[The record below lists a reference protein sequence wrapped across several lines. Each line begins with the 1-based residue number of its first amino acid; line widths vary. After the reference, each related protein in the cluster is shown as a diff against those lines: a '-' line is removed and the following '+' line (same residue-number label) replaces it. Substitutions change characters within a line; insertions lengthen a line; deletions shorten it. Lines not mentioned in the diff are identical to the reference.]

1 MLTIERIALGAGE
14 PGVIFRM
21 FKLVRAAICVVMLAG
36 LSAGAAS
43 AQEWPVQRWQCA
55 PFARL
60 ASGIQIF
67 GDARTWWSQADG
79 RYERGNT
86 PEVGAVLAFKATGR
100 MRYGHVAMVSE
111 IVDARTI
118 KVTHANWSRINGS
131 RGQVEE
137 NVEVVDV
144 SENNDWSEV
153 RVWYAPLAELGTS
166 SHPTYGFI
174 YADDAALQLAA
185 ATQTSATTP
194 VIRTVATLDDAI
206 GEMIVATDNVI
217 GE

>member
-1 MLTIERIALGAGE
+1 MAQGSRGL
-14 PGVIFRM
+14 IFRM
-21 FKLVRAAICVVMLAG
+21 FKLVRAAICVVMLTG
-36 LSAGAAS
+36 LSVGTAR
-43 AQEWPVQRWQCA
+43 AQDWPPLRWQCA

-67 GDARTWWSQADG
+67 GNAATWWHQADG

-86 PEVGAVLAFKATGR
+86 PEPGAVLVFKAAGR

-111 IVDARTI
+111 VVDARTI
-118 KVTHANWSRINGS
+118 KVTHANWSPINGT

-153 RVWYAPLAELGTS
+153 RVWYAPLSDLGNGS
-166 SHPTYGFI
+166 YPTYGFV
-174 YADDAALQLAA
+174 YPDAEAIQLAA
-185 ATQTSATTP
+185 ASRSGASTP
-194 VIRTVATLDDAI
+194 LIRAIAPLDDSI
-206 GEMIVATDNVI
+206 GDLILATDNII

>member
-1 MLTIERIALGAGE
+1 
-14 PGVIFRM
+14 M

-43 AQEWPVQRWQCA
+43 AQEWPAQRWQCA

-67 GDARTWWSQADG
+67 GDARTWWNQADG
-79 RYERGNT
+79 RYERGNA

-111 IVDARTI
+111 IIDGRTI
-118 KVTHANWSRINGS
+118 KVTHANWSPINGA

-153 RVWYAPLAELGTS
+153 RVWYAPLADLGTS

-185 ATQTSATTP
+185 ATQTRATTP
-194 VIRTVATLDDAI
+194 VIRAVATLDDAI
-206 GEMIVATDNVI
+206 GELIVATDNVV

>member
-1 MLTIERIALGAGE
+1 
-14 PGVIFRM
+14 M
-21 FKLVRAAICVVMLAG
+21 FKPLRAIFCAMMVAA

-43 AQEWPVQRWQCA
+43 AQDFGDRYWQCA

-67 GDARTWWSQADG
+67 GNAGTWWDQADG

-86 PEVGAVLAFKATGR
+86 PEPGAVLVFKATGR

-111 IVDARTI
+111 VVDARTV
-118 KVTHANWSRINGS
+118 KVTHANWSPINGS

-144 SENNDWSEV
+144 SPNNDWSDV
-153 RVWYAPLAELGTS
+153 RVWYAPVADLGTG
-166 SHPTYGFI
+166 SHPTYGFV
-174 YADDAALQLAA
+174 YPDAGAMQIAA
-185 ATQTSATTP
+185 ASRTSAAAP
-194 VIRTVATLDDAI
+194 MIRAIAPLDDAI
-206 GEMIVATDNVI
+206 GELIVATDQSI

>member
-1 MLTIERIALGAGE
+1 MLK
-14 PGVIFRM
+14 F
-21 FKLVRAAICVVMLAG
+21 VRAAICVVMLAG

-43 AQEWPVQRWQCA
+43 AQDWPAQRWQCA

-67 GDARTWWSQADG
+67 GDARTWWDQASG
-79 RYERGNT
+79 RYERGAT
-86 PEVGAVLAFKATGR
+86 PEIGAVLAFKATGR
-100 MRYGHVAMVSE
+100 MRFGHVAMVSE
-111 IVDARTI
+111 IVDSRTI
-118 KVTHANWSRINGS
+118 KVTHANWSPINGS

-144 SENNDWSEV
+144 SEANDWSEV
-153 RVWYAPLAELGTS
+153 RVWYAPLSGLGTGA
-166 SHPTYGFI
+166 HPTYGFI

-185 ATQTSATTP
+185 AVRTEAP
-194 VIRTVATLDDAI
+194 APLIRTIAPLDDAI
-206 GEMIVATDNVI
+206 GELIAATDHVV